1 MVFGKLLGQSS
12 GLGGAI
18 KGLTGAMA
26 HIERLETAFFQISS
40 AFSSHKEANAILEV
54 ITRESLHCL
63 RANRS
68 TIFFMDPK
76 SENLKAQFIHAVSPL
91 YQQVGIVEERETAKK
106 ALKQKKP
113 FFLEGP
119 EDFSDFFKYEE
130 RENKITS
137 LLSIPLFCKGRGIG
151 VLSVVLINESY
162 RFDEKS
168 LRFLST
174 FANLASTALE
184 MADLLEEAQKWNS
197 CRITYEQYLDKI
209 LNQLQGLSE
218 REQQRIDTHIVM
230 IQAERKVDE
239 KEFLASKTNQMVPWV
254 RGAVIPKEESGIDRR
269 KDERTEVPVHVEFD
283 EEYWGFTKN
292 LNAGGAFVLTPDP
305 MDLGDEF
312 LLELH
317 VPDGG
322 EPIAVGCKV
331 VWANKYGMESENLR
345 RGMGVKFLTLQEKD
359 QIRIEEYIKA
369 YKAKNLVIKN

>member
-1 MVFGKLLGQSS
+1 MR
-12 GLGGAI
+12 GAL
-18 KGLTGAMA
+18 KGLTGAME
-26 HIERLETAFFQISS
+26 HIERLETGFFQIGS
-40 AFSSHKEANAILEV
+40 AFSSHREASAILEV

-68 TIFFMDPK
+68 TIFLMDPK
-76 SENLKAQFIHAVSPL
+76 NENLQAQFTHAISPR

-106 ALKQKKP
+106 ALKQKTP
-113 FFLEGP
+113 FLLEGP

-137 LLSIPLFCKGRGIG
+137 LMSIPLFCKGKGIG
-151 VLSVVLINESY
+151 VLSMVLINESY

-174 FANLASTALE
+174 FANLSSTALE
-184 MADLLEEAQKWNS
+184 MANLLEEAQMWNS

-209 LNQLQGLSE
+209 LTQLQGLSE
-218 REQQRIDTHIVM
+218 REQQRINTHIVM
-230 IQAERKVDE
+230 IQAEQKVDE

-254 RGAVIPKEESGIDRR
+254 RGAIILEEESGINRR
-269 KDERTEVPVHVEFD
+269 KDERIEVPVHVEFD
-283 EEYWGFTKN
+283 EEYWGVTKN
-292 LNAGGAFVLTPDP
+292 LSIGGAFVLTPEP

-317 VPDGG
+317 ILDGG
-322 EPIAVGCKV
+322 ERIPVRCKV
-331 VWANKYGMESENLR
+331 VWANKYGTESRDLR
-345 RGMGVKFLTLQEKD
+345 RGMGVKFLSPQEKD
-359 QIRIEEYIKA
+359 QKRIEEYIKD